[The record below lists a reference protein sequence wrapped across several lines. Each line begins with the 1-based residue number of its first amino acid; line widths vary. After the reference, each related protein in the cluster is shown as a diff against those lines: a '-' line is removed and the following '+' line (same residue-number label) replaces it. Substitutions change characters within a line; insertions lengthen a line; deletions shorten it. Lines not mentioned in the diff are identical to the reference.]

1 LSIECLWPA
10 RKSARPS
17 EPIPWKIPIPVSAF
31 LACLHLPMPPYSSL
45 GNEQSDFS
53 LRIRY
58 VLQHSVVLYCS
69 RFYCFL
75 SVASVHCS
83 PSHSQQWSKL
93 PFFSKIHLIMRHT
106 DIPLLMKVN
115 KITDIIWITIILY
128 TGSIPCF
135 PLRLKSKYNWLNT
148 TGNLKETKQH

>member
-58 VLQHSVVLYCS
+58 VLQHSPYCIVHVFIVS
-69 RFYCFL
+69 SL
-75 SVASVHCS
+75 SLQSIAPHHIRNNGANC
-83 PSHSQQWSKL
+83 
-93 PFFSKIHLIMRHT
+93 PFFPK
-106 DIPLLMKVN
+106 
-115 KITDIIWITIILY
+115 Y
-128 TGSIPCF
+128 T
-135 PLRLKSKYNWLNT
+135 W
-148 TGNLKETKQH
+148 